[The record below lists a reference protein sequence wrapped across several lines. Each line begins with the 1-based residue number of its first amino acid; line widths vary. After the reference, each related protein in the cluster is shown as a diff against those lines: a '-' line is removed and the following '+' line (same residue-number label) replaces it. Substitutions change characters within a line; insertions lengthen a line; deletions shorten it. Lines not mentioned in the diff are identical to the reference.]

1 MKKMK
6 TREQKWV
13 LSVETS
19 LLKHSQEWN
28 LPWELPRH
36 GDNAWEYY
44 LPLILRNPNKSNF
57 NCHCCPV
64 TKLCLILCNPMDY
77 SMPGSPVLHGLLE
90 FAQTHIHWVSDAIQ
104 PFHPLSIP
112 FSSCLQ
118 SFPASGSFPMRG
130 LFTSGGQ
137 LLEFQP
143 QQQSFQWIFRVDFL

>member
-6 TREQKWV
+6 MREQKWV

-44 LPLILRNPNKSNF
+44 LPLILRETPTNQTSIVVVAQSPSCVWF
-57 NCHCCPV
+57 FATPWTTACQA
-64 TKLCLILCNPMDY
+64 
-77 SMPGSPVLHGLLE
+77 PVLHGLLE

-104 PFHPLSIP
+104 PSHPLSIP

-130 LFTSGGQ
+130 LFTSGGP